1 MENVRTFQPGETV
14 IREGGRGTSAFIILS
29 GAAEVFRGSGERE
42 VLVATLERGQVFGE
56 MGLIEDRPRPV
67 TVKALT
73 EIQVMSI
80 NRDRFNE
87 LLSEDPSILVPVMK
101 SLFERLRQFSEI
113 SLEGS
118 GAAAMGPDGEK
129 AFDVVMEG
137 QTVEAKAAL
146 ADSKRRITKFPFLI
160 GRDSRKRDTDVF
172 YLNDLFVK
180 EERPYLVSRN
190 HMAISHENGGIW
202 VVDRGSAF
210 GTIVNGK
217 EIGRKRGVV
226 RVRLDQEE
234 NQVVLGPATSRYIF
248 LLTVIPKEYPPW
260 RNP

>member
-101 SLFERLRQFSEI
+101 SLFERLRQ
-113 SLEGS
+113 L
-118 GAAAMGPDGEK
+118 M
-129 AFDVVMEG
+129 
-137 QTVEAKAAL
+137 EAKAAL